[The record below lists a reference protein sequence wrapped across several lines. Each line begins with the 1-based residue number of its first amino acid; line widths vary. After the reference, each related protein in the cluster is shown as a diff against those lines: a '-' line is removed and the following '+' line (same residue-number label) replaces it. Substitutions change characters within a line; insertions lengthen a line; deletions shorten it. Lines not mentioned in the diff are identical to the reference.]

1 MELVLWPALAFVVSL
16 AASWAGAGVALA
28 PLRAAAPTTWFDRAR
43 LAFPARATARF
54 ALLLLPFTFGIFA
67 ELFTAGET
75 SLRPW
80 LAGMAAALAAFA
92 ATFFVRVRVERAVHG
107 KPVGGGEMLRGMAAF
122 WAVLFP
128 HVLLTGVA
136 AAVVG
141 DELNAWAALVL
152 AGTALS
158 VGAAMLGTGVA
169 FARLVRLARPA
180 SEKAQRAVVA
190 ASATTGV
197 RPRGVYEL
205 DLTIA
210 NAFALPAV
218 GSLLFTPPLVR
229 ALDDAQLAAIARH
242 ELGHVS
248 EPRSV
253 VAVRVL
259 SATVLFVALV
269 AVRPILGPGPSAS
282 EPWRLLAAALTLLGA
297 LAFTRLVGKPVAQRM
312 EERADAIAA
321 KGVPDDGTYA
331 RALEAVYAANLVPAV
346 MNVRGAHPHLY
357 DRMVSAG
364 LTPSWPRPAPP
375 SRPRLRAAML
385 VCLGITIASIATA
398 MSLVPDVLYG

>member
-1 MELVLWPALAFVVSL
+1 
-16 AASWAGAGVALA
+16 
-28 PLRAAAPTTWFDRAR
+28 
-43 LAFPARATARF
+43 
-54 ALLLLPFTFGIFA
+54 
-67 ELFTAGET
+67 
-75 SLRPW
+75 
-80 LAGMAAALAAFA
+80 MAAALAAFV
-92 ATFFVRVRVERAVHG
+92 ATFAVRLRVERAVHG

-141 DELNAWAALVL
+141 DELNLRAALVL

-229 ALDDAQLAAIARH
+229 ALDEAQLAAIARH

-253 VAVRVL
+253 VALRVL

-269 AVRPILGPGPSAS
+269 AVRPILGPGPFAS
-282 EPWRLLAAALTLLGA
+282 EPWRLLAAALTLFGA
-297 LAFTRLVGKPVAQRM
+297 VAFTRLVGKPVAQRM

>member
-1 MELVLWPALAFVVSL
+1 
-16 AASWAGAGVALA
+16 
-28 PLRAAAPTTWFDRAR
+28 
-43 LAFPARATARF
+43 
-54 ALLLLPFTFGIFA
+54 
-67 ELFTAGET
+67 
-75 SLRPW
+75 
-80 LAGMAAALAAFA
+80 
-92 ATFFVRVRVERAVHG
+92 
-107 KPVGGGEMLRGMAAF
+107 
-122 WAVLFP
+122 
-128 HVLLTGVA
+128 
-136 AAVVG
+136 
-141 DELNAWAALVL
+141 
-152 AGTALS
+152 
-158 VGAAMLGTGVA
+158 MLGTGVA

-180 SEKAQRAVVA
+180 SEKARRAVDA

-269 AVRPILGPGPSAS
+269 AVRPILGPGPLAS
-282 EPWRLLAAALTLLGA
+282 DPLRLLAAALTLLGA

-321 KGVPDDGTYA
+321 PGRP
-331 RALEAVYAANLVPAV
+331 RRRH
-346 MNVRGAHPHLY
+346 VRPRPRGRLRREPRPGRHERPRRPPPPLRPH
-357 DRMVSAG
+357 G
-364 LTPSWPRPAPP
+364 LRRPRPSWPRPAPP
-375 SRPRLRAAML
+375 SRPRLRAALL
-385 VCLGITIASIATA
+385 VCLGITVASIATA
-398 MSLVPDVLYG
+398 MTLVPDALDG